1 MNRFQQGWRENN
13 PTTTLQDL
21 KESVKMLNDPFGGML
36 DTEEEAERE
45 QIQEE
50 IENQQYKWGERSG
63 YESDR

>member
-36 DTEEEAERE
+36 DTEEEEVQDDYRDY
-45 QIQEE
+45 INQEVE
-50 IENQQYKWGERSG
+50 AINNK
-63 YESDR
+63 